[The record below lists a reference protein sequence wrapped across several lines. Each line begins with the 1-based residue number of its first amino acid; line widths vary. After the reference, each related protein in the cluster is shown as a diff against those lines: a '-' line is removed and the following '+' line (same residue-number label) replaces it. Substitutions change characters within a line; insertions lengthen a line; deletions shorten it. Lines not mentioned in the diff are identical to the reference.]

1 MFISAAVPSA
11 AGLLI
16 GLFWQP
22 VGIAAPVVFGLLLI
36 GAVRFHAK
44 AGDYA
49 NPKTGATRWH
59 PPLTAV
65 AAAITLA
72 SLLGG
77 GVKAT
82 AQPAA
87 GILPVRGGGGR
98 RLTAAA
104 PALRIR

>member
-22 VGIAAPVVFGLLLI
+22 VGIAASVVFGLLLI

-49 NPKTGATRWH
+49 NAKTRGNAM
-59 PPLTAV
+59 A
-65 AAAITLA
+65 
-72 SLLGG
+72 
-77 GVKAT
+77 
-82 AQPAA
+82 PAA
-87 GILPVRGGGGR
+87 DRRRRRCCHHARILARRG
-98 RLTAAA
+98 A
-104 PALRIR
+104 